1 MKVIVDAMGGDNG
14 VKANVEGSILAL
26 NEYKDIEVI
35 LVGNKIKI
43 ENELNN
49 YEFNKNNIKIINTTN
64 VISNDD
70 EPAMAIR
77 RKKDSSIVVGF
88 NMLKDG
94 NGDAFISAGNTGA
107 LLSGGILIVK
117 RIKGIERAAIAT
129 VYPTQKGISLLIDA
143 GANVDCKPQYLQ
155 QFAIMGS
162 IYCEKV
168 LNIHNPK
175 VAMVNIG
182 TEREK
187 GNLLVKESYSLLQE
201 SNMNFIG
208 NIEARNIPYGYA
220 DVIVCD
226 GFVGNVILKLT
237 EGIAF
242 SMFSVMKEEFSNG
255 FWSKIGAYLLKPRF
269 KNIKNIMDYREYGGA
284 PLLGI
289 KKPVIKAHGSSDG
302 IAIKNAIGQA
312 KLVVENKIIDK
323 IENEIKKDM
332 Y

>member
-208 NIEARNIPYGYA
+208 NIEARDIPYGYA

>member
-129 VYPTQKGISLLIDA
+129 DRK
-143 GANVDCKPQYLQ
+143 
-155 QFAIMGS
+155 
-162 IYCEKV
+162 
-168 LNIHNPK
+168 
-175 VAMVNIG
+175 
-182 TEREK
+182 
-187 GNLLVKESYSLLQE
+187 
-201 SNMNFIG
+201 
-208 NIEARNIPYGYA
+208 
-220 DVIVCD
+220 
-226 GFVGNVILKLT
+226 
-237 EGIAF
+237 
-242 SMFSVMKEEFSNG
+242 SV
-255 FWSKIGAYLLKPRF
+255 
-269 KNIKNIMDYREYGGA
+269 
-284 PLLGI
+284 
-289 KKPVIKAHGSSDG
+289 V
-302 IAIKNAIGQA
+302 
-312 KLVVENKIIDK
+312 
-323 IENEIKKDM
+323 
-332 Y
+332 

>member
-182 TEREK
+182 TEMEK
-187 GNLLVKESYSLLQE
+187 GNLLVKESYSLLHE
-201 SNMNFIG
+201 SNINFIG
-208 NIEARNIPYGYA
+208 NIEARDIPYGYA

-242 SMFSVMKEEFSNG
+242 SMFSVMKKEFLNG
-255 FWSKIGAYLLKPRF
+255 FWSKTGAYLLKPKF